1 MSNWYNQVNHKTAPI
16 LEAIKQQPFI
26 KQLMDGTLPQSVFEF
41 YINQDALYLA
51 EYKKNLAT
59 IGVKCSD
66 SNETQFF
73 LDAATGIIAVEN
85 ALHHVFMKS
94 VTFNNVPSP
103 TCELYTSYLT
113 RIINNQTLEEGL
125 AAILPCFTI
134 YKAIGDYIL
143 EHQTNKQNNPYQDWI
158 NTYGGA
164 AFEASVNQAIAI
176 VNKYAE
182 SANKDVL
189 HKMEVTFTK
198 ASKLEWLFWDSAY
211 NKEQW
216 KI

>member
-1 MSNWYNQVNHKTAPI
+1 MPNWYNKVRQDTNYI
-16 LEAIKQQPFI
+16 LEAIQKHPFI
-26 KQLMDGTLPQSVFEF
+26 TQLMDGTLPDDVFRF

-51 EYKKNLAT
+51 EYKKNLAAVG
-59 IGVKCSD
+59 IKCNKS
-66 SNETQFF
+66 SETQYF

-85 ALHHVFMKS
+85 ALHQVFLK
-94 VTFNNVPSP
+94 NEILDKEPSP

-113 RIINNQTLEEGL
+113 KIINNHSLEEGL

-134 YKAIGDYIL
+134 YKEIGDYIL
-143 EHQTNKQNNPYQDWI
+143 KHQNNKDNNPYQDWI
-158 NTYGGA
+158 NTYGGT
-164 AFEASVNQAIAI
+164 AFEESVNKATAI
-176 VNKYAE
+176 VNKYANNASE
-182 SANKDVL
+182 TILQN
-189 HKMEVTFTK
+189 MEQAFIK